1 MARLSILLLLIS
13 LVYATPYP
21 QTQISKKIGDDA
33 TLSCSRNNTSDYVVM
48 SAWYKEPNSI
58 ILLAAKSDVL
68 YFDKYTKDK
77 ISYDSPYDD
86 LVTTIT
92 IKSLTAGDAG
102 TYVCAFFMTSTT
114 NDTDKIDYEEYST
127 ELIVNTDS
135 ESTIDV
141 ILSGSTH
148 SPETIS
154 EKPEDIDNS
163 NCSSAFEIA
172 TPEPITDNEEDHTV
186 TYTSENINTVS
197 TTSGEST
204 TDETTEP
211 ITDNEEDHTV
221 TYTSEN
227 INTVS
232 TTSGESTTDETTE
245 PITDNE
251 EDHAVSYTTVS
262 TSSGI
267 VTTKS
272 TTDDADLYDTYN
284 DNESSTV
291 SPTTV
296 ENITKSIGKYSTK
309 DYVEVFGIAAL
320 IILSAVAVF
329 CITYYIC
336 NKRSRKYKTENKV

>member
-1 MARLSILLLLIS
+1 MTRLPILLLLIS
-13 LVYATPYP
+13 LVYATH
-21 QTQISKKIGDDA
+21 TSKKIGDDA

-92 IKSLTAGDAG
+92 IKSLTSEDAG
-102 TYVCAFFMTSTT
+102 TYVCAFFMT
-114 NDTDKIDYEEYST
+114 NDTTDKIDYEEYST

-163 NCSSAFEIA
+163 NCSSVFEIA
-172 TPEPITDNEEDHTV
+172 TPEPITDNEEDHTDV

-197 TTSGEST
+197 TT
-204 TDETTEP
+204 DETPES

-221 TYTSEN
+221 KY
-227 INTVS
+227 
-232 TTSGESTTDETTE
+232 
-245 PITDNE
+245 
-251 EDHAVSYTTVS
+251 TVS

-272 TTDDADLYDTYN
+272 TINDADLYDTYN

-296 ENITKSIGKYSTK
+296 ESITKSIGKYSTK

>member
-13 LVYATPYP
+13 LVYATPSP
-21 QTQISKKIGDDA
+21 QTSKKIGDDA
-33 TLSCSRNNTSDYVVM
+33 TISCSRNNTTDYVVM

-68 YFDKYTKDK
+68 YFDNYTKDK

-114 NDTDKIDYEEYST
+114 NDTDKVDYEEYST

-135 ESTIDV
+135 ESTIDI

-148 SPETIS
+148 SPETSS
-154 EKPEDIDNS
+154 EKPDYIDNS
-163 NCSSAFEIA
+163 NCSSVFEIA
-172 TPEPITDNEEDHTV
+172 TPEPITDNVEDHTDTVTYTSDIINTVSVSSGESTTDETPEPITDNEEDHTV
-186 TYTSENINTVS
+186 TDTV
-197 TTSGEST
+197 
-204 TDETTEP
+204 
-211 ITDNEEDHTV
+211 
-221 TYTSEN
+221 
-227 INTVS
+227 
-232 TTSGESTTDETTE
+232 
-245 PITDNE
+245 
-251 EDHAVSYTTVS
+251 AYTTVS

-267 VTTKS
+267 VTQS

-284 DNESSTV
+284 DESSTV

-309 DYVEVFGIAAL
+309 DYVEIFGITAL

>member
-1 MARLSILLLLIS
+1 MTRLPILLLLIS
-13 LVYATPYP
+13 LVYATH
-21 QTQISKKIGDDA
+21 TSKKIGDDA

-86 LVTTIT
+86 IVTTIT
-92 IKSLTAGDAG
+92 IKSLTSEDAG
-102 TYVCAFFMTSTT
+102 TYVCAFFMT
-114 NDTDKIDYEEYST
+114 NDTTDKIDYEEYST

-163 NCSSAFEIA
+163 NCSLVFEIS
-172 TPEPITDNEEDHTV
+172 TPEPITDNEEDHTDV

-197 TTSGEST
+197 TT
-204 TDETTEP
+204 DETPES

-221 TYTSEN
+221 KY
-227 INTVS
+227 
-232 TTSGESTTDETTE
+232 
-245 PITDNE
+245 
-251 EDHAVSYTTVS
+251 TVS

-272 TTDDADLYDTYN
+272 INDADLYDTYN
-284 DNESSTV
+284 DSESSTV
-291 SPTTV
+291 APTTV
-296 ENITKSIGKYSTK
+296 ESITKSIGKYSTK

>member
-1 MARLSILLLLIS
+1 MTRLPILLLLIS
-13 LVYATPYP
+13 LVYATH
-21 QTQISKKIGDDA
+21 TSKKIGDDA

-92 IKSLTAGDAG
+92 IKSLTSEDAG
-102 TYVCAFFMTSTT
+102 TYVCAFFMT
-114 NDTDKIDYEEYST
+114 NDTTDKIDYEEYST

-172 TPEPITDNEEDHTV
+172 TPEPITDNEEDHTDV

-204 TDETTEP
+204 TDETPEP
-211 ITDNEEDHTV
+211 ITDK
-221 TYTSEN
+221 
-227 INTVS
+227 
-232 TTSGESTTDETTE
+232 
-245 PITDNE
+245 E

-272 TTDDADLYDTYN
+272 TINDADLYDTYN

>member
-1 MARLSILLLLIS
+1 MTQLSILLLLIS

-21 QTQISKKIGDDA
+21 QISKKIGDDA
-33 TLSCSRNNTSDYVVM
+33 TISCSRNNTTDYVVM

-68 YFDKYTKDK
+68 YFDNYTKDK

-92 IKSLTAGDAG
+92 IKSLTVGDAG

-114 NDTDKIDYEEYST
+114 NDTDKVEYEEYST

-154 EKPEDIDNS
+154 EKSEDIDNS
-163 NCSSAFEIA
+163 NCSSVFEIA
-172 TPEPITDNEEDHTV
+172 TPEPITDHEEDHTDV

-204 TDETTEP
+204 TDETPES
-211 ITDNEEDHTV
+211 ITDNEEYHTV
-221 TYTSEN
+221 TDTVKY
-227 INTVS
+227 TVS
-232 TTSGESTTDETTE
+232 TTSG
-245 PITDNE
+245 
-251 EDHAVSYTTVS
+251 
-262 TSSGI
+262 I
-267 VTTKS
+267 VTTES
-272 TTDDADLYDTYN
+272 TINDADLYDTYN
-284 DNESSTV
+284 DKSSTEA
-291 SPTTV
+291 PTTV
-296 ENITKSIGKYSTK
+296 ESITKSIGKYSTK

-320 IILSAVAVF
+320 IILSAVAIF

-336 NKRSRKYKTENKV
+336 DKRSRKYKTENKV

>member
-33 TLSCSRNNTSDYVVM
+33 TLSCSRNNTNDYVVM

-58 ILLAAKSDVL
+58 ILLAVKSDVL
-68 YFDKYTKDK
+68 YFDNYTKDK

-102 TYVCAFFMTSTT
+102 TYVCVFFMTSTT
-114 NDTDKIDYEEYST
+114 NDTDKVDYEEYST

-135 ESTIDV
+135 ESTIDI

-154 EKPEDIDNS
+154 EKPDYIDNS
-163 NCSSAFEIA
+163 NCWSVFEIA
-172 TPEPITDNEEDHTV
+172 TPGPITDNVEDHTDTV
-186 TYTSENINTVS
+186 TYTSDIINTVS
-197 TTSGEST
+197 TSSGEST
-204 TDETTEP
+204 TDETPEP
-211 ITDNEEDHTV
+211 ITDKEEDHTV
-221 TYTSEN
+221 TDT
-227 INTVS
+227 
-232 TTSGESTTDETTE
+232 
-245 PITDNE
+245 
-251 EDHAVSYTTVS
+251 VSYTTVS

-284 DNESSTV
+284 DNEPSTV

-309 DYVEVFGIAAL
+309 DYVEVLGITAL
-320 IILSAVAVF
+320 ITLSTVAIF
-329 CITYYIC
+329 CIIYVINVHVNT
-336 NKRSRKYKTENKV
+336 KHKTKSRF

>member
-33 TLSCSRNNTSDYVVM
+33 TLSCSRNNTNDYVVM
-48 SAWYKEPNSI
+48 RAWYKEPNSI

-68 YFDKYTKDK
+68 YFDNYTKDK

-102 TYVCAFFMTSTT
+102 TYVCVFFMTSTT
-114 NDTDKIDYEEYST
+114 NDTDKVDYEEYST

-135 ESTIDV
+135 ESTIDI

-148 SPETIS
+148 SPETSS
-154 EKPEDIDNS
+154 EKPDYIDNS
-163 NCSSAFEIA
+163 NCSSVFEIA
-172 TPEPITDNEEDHTV
+172 TPEPITDNVEDHTDTV
-186 TYTSENINTVS
+186 TYTSDIINTVS
-197 TTSGEST
+197 TSSGEST
-204 TDETTEP
+204 TDETPEP
-211 ITDNEEDHTV
+211 ITDNVEDHTD
-221 TYTSEN
+221 T
-227 INTVS
+227 NT
-232 TTSGESTTDETTE
+232 
-245 PITDNE
+245 
-251 EDHAVSYTTVS
+251 VSYTTVS

>member
-1 MARLSILLLLIS
+1 MTRLPILLLLIS
-13 LVYATPYP
+13 LVYATH
-21 QTQISKKIGDDA
+21 TSKKIGDDA

-92 IKSLTAGDAG
+92 IKSLTSEDAG
-102 TYVCAFFMTSTT
+102 TYVCAFFMT
-114 NDTDKIDYEEYST
+114 NDTTDKIDYEEYST

-172 TPEPITDNEEDHTV
+172 TPEPITDK
-186 TYTSENINTVS
+186 
-197 TTSGEST
+197 
-204 TDETTEP
+204 
-211 ITDNEEDHTV
+211 
-221 TYTSEN
+221 
-227 INTVS
+227 
-232 TTSGESTTDETTE
+232 
-245 PITDNE
+245 E

-272 TTDDADLYDTYN
+272 TINDADLYDTYN

>member
-1 MARLSILLLLIS
+1 MTRLPILLLLIS
-13 LVYATPYP
+13 LVYATPSP
-21 QTQISKKIGDDA
+21 QTSKKIGDDA
-33 TLSCSRNNTSDYVVM
+33 TLSCNRNNTNDYVVM

-68 YFDKYTKDK
+68 YFDNYTKDK

-92 IKSLTAGDAG
+92 IKSLTARDAG

-114 NDTDKIDYEEYST
+114 NDTDKVDYEEYST

-148 SPETIS
+148 SPETSS

-163 NCSSAFEIA
+163 NCSSVFEIA

-204 TDETTEP
+204 TDETPEP
-211 ITDNEEDHTV
+211 ITDK
-221 TYTSEN
+221 
-227 INTVS
+227 
-232 TTSGESTTDETTE
+232 
-245 PITDNE
+245 E

-272 TTDDADLYDTYN
+272 TINDADLYDTYN

>member
-1 MARLSILLLLIS
+1 MTRLPILLLLIS
-13 LVYATPYP
+13 LVYATH
-21 QTQISKKIGDDA
+21 TSKKIGDDA

-92 IKSLTAGDAG
+92 IKSLTSEDAG
-102 TYVCAFFMTSTT
+102 TYVCAFFMT
-114 NDTDKIDYEEYST
+114 NDTTDKIDYEEYST

-135 ESTIDV
+135 ESTIDI

-163 NCSSAFEIA
+163 NCSSVFEIA
-172 TPEPITDNEEDHTV
+172 TPEPITDNEEDHTDV

-197 TTSGEST
+197 TSSGEST
-204 TDETTEP
+204 TDETPES

-221 TYTSEN
+221 KY
-227 INTVS
+227 
-232 TTSGESTTDETTE
+232 
-245 PITDNE
+245 
-251 EDHAVSYTTVS
+251 TVS

-272 TTDDADLYDTYN
+272 TINDADLYDTYN
-284 DNESSTV
+284 DESSTV

-296 ENITKSIGKYSTK
+296 ESITKSIGKYSTK

>member
-1 MARLSILLLLIS
+1 MARLSILVLLIS

-92 IKSLTAGDAG
+92 IKSLTSEDAG
-102 TYVCAFFMTSTT
+102 TYVCAFFMT
-114 NDTDKIDYEEYST
+114 NDTTDKIDYEEYST

-172 TPEPITDNEEDHTV
+172 TP
-186 TYTSENINTVS
+186 
-197 TTSGEST
+197 
-204 TDETTEP
+204 EP

>member
-1 MARLSILLLLIS
+1 MTRLPILLLLIS
-13 LVYATPYP
+13 LVYATH
-21 QTQISKKIGDDA
+21 TSKKIGDDA

-92 IKSLTAGDAG
+92 IKSLTSEDAG
-102 TYVCAFFMTSTT
+102 TYVCAFFMT
-114 NDTDKIDYEEYST
+114 NDTTDKIDYEEYST

-148 SPETIS
+148 SPETSS
-154 EKPEDIDNS
+154 EKPDYIDNS

-204 TDETTEP
+204 TDETPEP
-211 ITDNEEDHTV
+211 ITDK
-221 TYTSEN
+221 
-227 INTVS
+227 
-232 TTSGESTTDETTE
+232 
-245 PITDNE
+245 E

-272 TTDDADLYDTYN
+272 TINDADLYDTYN

>member
-1 MARLSILLLLIS
+1 MTRLPVLLLLIS
-13 LVYATPYP
+13 LVYATH
-21 QTQISKKIGDDA
+21 TSKKIGDDA

-92 IKSLTAGDAG
+92 IKSLTSEDAG
-102 TYVCAFFMTSTT
+102 TYVCAFFMT
-114 NDTDKIDYEEYST
+114 NDTTDKIDYEEYST

-204 TDETTEP
+204 TDETPEP
-211 ITDNEEDHTV
+211 ITDK
-221 TYTSEN
+221 
-227 INTVS
+227 
-232 TTSGESTTDETTE
+232 
-245 PITDNE
+245 E

-272 TTDDADLYDTYN
+272 TINDADLYDTYN

>member
-1 MARLSILLLLIS
+1 MTRLPILLLLIS

-33 TLSCSRNNTSDYVVM
+33 TLSCNRNNTNDYVVM

-68 YFDKYTKDK
+68 YFDNYTKDK

-92 IKSLTAGDAG
+92 IKSLTARDAG

-114 NDTDKIDYEEYST
+114 NDTDKVDYEEYST

-148 SPETIS
+148 SPETSS

-163 NCSSAFEIA
+163 NCSSVFEIA
-172 TPEPITDNEEDHTV
+172 TPEPITDNEEYHTV

-204 TDETTEP
+204 TDETPEP
-211 ITDNEEDHTV
+211 ITDK
-221 TYTSEN
+221 
-227 INTVS
+227 
-232 TTSGESTTDETTE
+232 
-245 PITDNE
+245 E

-272 TTDDADLYDTYN
+272 TINDADLYDTYN

>member
-33 TLSCSRNNTSDYVVM
+33 TISCSRNNTTDYVVM
-48 SAWYKEPNSI
+48 NAWYKEPNSI

-68 YFDKYTKDK
+68 YFDNYTKDK

-114 NDTDKIDYEEYST
+114 NDTDKVDYEDYST

-135 ESTIDV
+135 ESTIDI

-148 SPETIS
+148 SSETSS
-154 EKPEDIDNS
+154 EKPDYIDNS
-163 NCSSAFEIA
+163 NCSSVFEIA
-172 TPEPITDNEEDHTV
+172 TPEPITDNVEDHTDTVTYTSDSINTVSASSGESTADETPEPITDNEEDHTV
-186 TYTSENINTVS
+186 ADTV
-197 TTSGEST
+197 
-204 TDETTEP
+204 
-211 ITDNEEDHTV
+211 V
-221 TYTSEN
+221 
-227 INTVS
+227 
-232 TTSGESTTDETTE
+232 
-245 PITDNE
+245 
-251 EDHAVSYTTVS
+251 YTTVS
-262 TSSGI
+262 TSSGV

-291 SPTTV
+291 LPTTV
-296 ENITKSIGKYSTK
+296 ESITKSIGKYSTK
-309 DYVEVFGIAAL
+309 DFVEIFGITAL

>member
-1 MARLSILLLLIS
+1 M
-13 LVYATPYP
+13 
-21 QTQISKKIGDDA
+21 
-33 TLSCSRNNTSDYVVM
+33 
-48 SAWYKEPNSI
+48 
-58 ILLAAKSDVL
+58 
-68 YFDKYTKDK
+68 
-77 ISYDSPYDD
+77 
-86 LVTTIT
+86 
-92 IKSLTAGDAG
+92 
-102 TYVCAFFMTSTT
+102 T
-114 NDTDKIDYEEYST
+114 NDTTDKIDYEEYST

-141 ILSGSTH
+141 ILSGST
-148 SPETIS
+148 PETIS

-197 TTSGEST
+197 TS
-204 TDETTEP
+204 
-211 ITDNEEDHTV
+211 
-221 TYTSEN
+221 
-227 INTVS
+227 
-232 TTSGESTTDETTE
+232 SGESTTDETTE

>member
-1 MARLSILLLLIS
+1 MTRLPILLLLIS
-13 LVYATPYP
+13 LVYATH
-21 QTQISKKIGDDA
+21 TSKKIGDDA
-33 TLSCSRNNTSDYVVM
+33 TISCSRNNTSDYVVM

-68 YFDKYTKDK
+68 YFDNYTKDK

-92 IKSLTAGDAG
+92 IKSLTSEDAG
-102 TYVCAFFMTSTT
+102 TYVCAFFMT
-114 NDTDKIDYEEYST
+114 NDTTDKIDYEEYST

-141 ILSGSTH
+141 ILSGST
-148 SPETIS
+148 PETIS

-172 TPEPITDNEEDHTV
+172 TP
-186 TYTSENINTVS
+186 
-197 TTSGEST
+197 
-204 TDETTEP
+204 EP

>member
-33 TLSCSRNNTSDYVVM
+33 TLSCSRNNTNDYVVM

-68 YFDKYTKDK
+68 YFDNYTKDK
-77 ISYDSPYDD
+77 ISYDSPYDY

-114 NDTDKIDYEEYST
+114 NDTDKVDYEEYST

-135 ESTIDV
+135 ESTIDI

-148 SPETIS
+148 SPETSS
-154 EKPEDIDNS
+154 EKPDYIDNS
-163 NCSSAFEIA
+163 NCSSVFEIA
-172 TPEPITDNEEDHTV
+172 NPGPITDNVEDHTDTV
-186 TYTSENINTVS
+186 TYTSDIINTVS
-197 TTSGEST
+197 TSSGEST
-204 TDETTEP
+204 TDETPEP
-211 ITDNEEDHTV
+211 ITDKEEDHTV
-221 TYTSEN
+221 TDT
-227 INTVS
+227 
-232 TTSGESTTDETTE
+232 
-245 PITDNE
+245 
-251 EDHAVSYTTVS
+251 VSYTTVS

-284 DNESSTV
+284 DNEPSTV

-320 IILSAVAVF
+320 IILSTVAIF

-336 NKRSRKYKTENKV
+336 NNRSRKYKTENKV

>member
-33 TLSCSRNNTSDYVVM
+33 TLSCSRNNTNDYVVM
-48 SAWYKEPNSI
+48 RAWYKEPNSI

-68 YFDKYTKDK
+68 YFDNYTKDK

-92 IKSLTAGDAG
+92 IKSLTSEDAG
-102 TYVCAFFMTSTT
+102 TYVCAFFMT
-114 NDTDKIDYEEYST
+114 NDTTDKIDYEEYST

-172 TPEPITDNEEDHTV
+172 TPEPITDNEEDHT
-186 TYTSENINTVS
+186 
-197 TTSGEST
+197 
-204 TDETTEP
+204 D
-211 ITDNEEDHTV
+211 V

-272 TTDDADLYDTYN
+272 TINDADLYDTYN

>member
-1 MARLSILLLLIS
+1 MTRLPILLLLIS
-13 LVYATPYP
+13 LVYATH
-21 QTQISKKIGDDA
+21 TSKKIGDDA

-68 YFDKYTKDK
+68 YFDNYTKDK

-92 IKSLTAGDAG
+92 IKSLTSEDAG
-102 TYVCAFFMTSTT
+102 TYVCAFFMT
-114 NDTDKIDYEEYST
+114 NDTTDKIDYEEYST
-127 ELIVNTDS
+127 DLIVNTDS
-135 ESTIDV
+135 ESTIDI
-141 ILSGSTH
+141 ILSGSTQ
-148 SPETIS
+148 ETIS
-154 EKPEDIDNS
+154 EKQEDIDNS

-197 TTSGEST
+197 TS
-204 TDETTEP
+204 
-211 ITDNEEDHTV
+211 
-221 TYTSEN
+221 
-227 INTVS
+227 
-232 TTSGESTTDETTE
+232 SGESTTDETTE

-309 DYVEVFGIAAL
+309 DYVEVFGIAVL

>member
-1 MARLSILLLLIS
+1 MTRLPILLLLIS
-13 LVYATPYP
+13 LVYATH
-21 QTQISKKIGDDA
+21 TSKKIGDDA

-92 IKSLTAGDAG
+92 IKSLTSEDAG
-102 TYVCAFFMTSTT
+102 TYVCAFFMT
-114 NDTDKIDYEEYST
+114 NDTTDKVEYEEYST

-135 ESTIDV
+135 ESTIDI
-141 ILSGSTH
+141 ILSGST
-148 SPETIS
+148 PETIS
-154 EKPEDIDNS
+154 EKPDYIDNS
-163 NCSSAFEIA
+163 NCSSVFEIA

-186 TYTSENINTVS
+186 TYTSENINTV
-197 TTSGEST
+197 
-204 TDETTEP
+204 
-211 ITDNEEDHTV
+211 
-221 TYTSEN
+221 
-227 INTVS
+227 
-232 TTSGESTTDETTE
+232 STTDETTE

>member
-1 MARLSILLLLIS
+1 MTRLPILLLLIS
-13 LVYATPYP
+13 LVYATH
-21 QTQISKKIGDDA
+21 TSKKIGDDA

-68 YFDKYTKDK
+68 YFDNYTKDK

-92 IKSLTAGDAG
+92 IKSLTSEDAG
-102 TYVCAFFMTSTT
+102 TYVCAFFMT
-114 NDTDKIDYEEYST
+114 NDTTDKIDYEEYST

-141 ILSGSTH
+141 ILSGST
-148 SPETIS
+148 PETIS

-172 TPEPITDNEEDHTV
+172 TP
-186 TYTSENINTVS
+186 
-197 TTSGEST
+197 
-204 TDETTEP
+204 EP

-320 IILSAVAVF
+320 IILSAVAIF

-336 NKRSRKYKTENKV
+336 DKRSRKYKTENKV